1 MVPATRGRNTERE
14 KVEDKRVNDRAL
26 PDAIRRRLA
35 SPLPGLDAQSR
46 MSPRPRLGAD
56 LGVDIAT
63 LRPAAALLL
72 IYPHREAWHVP
83 LTYVDLRC
91 VTTLDRC
98 HFRVDGSTPVRRWS
112 RPHSAKRTRKSV
124 CIHRRSRCWACSRRS
139 PVYISGHLLQP
150 VVGVASQRPDF
161 SIASHEVDQLLEVPL
176 ALLREPERV
185 LWEERPRL
193 RPKDDRN
200 D

>member
-83 LTYVDLRC
+83 LTVRGSALRHHTGQ
-91 VTTLDRC
+91 VSLPGGRLDAGETVEQAALREA
-98 HFRVDGSTPVRRWS
+98 HEEVGVHPSEVEVLGLLTPL
-112 RPHSAKRTRKSV
+112 
-124 CIHRRSRCWACSRRS
+124 
-139 PVYISGHLLQP
+139 PVYVSGHLLQP

-161 SIASHEVDQLLEVPL
+161 SIAGYSGEY
-176 ALLREPERV
+176 
-185 LWEERPRL
+185 
-193 RPKDDRN
+193 
-200 D
+200 